1 MKETLPALDM
11 SARPRQDAEGAKTVM
26 SGQPEPPQTPPTVPW
41 TPPPPAPAP
50 SPTPVRSVAPP
61 LAPAG
66 GAGRTLVM
74 AAPQPQIPLAWLGV
88 VSGPGAE
95 RGRTFVLLP
104 EAIIGRNAGDV
115 LLSGDPTVSGQHA
128 KVRLEPKEDGA
139 EGEQVFVLYDLAS
152 ANGTYAGTRENYRED
167 NSRTFRCELHDG
179 DYILLGETVLTFW
192 RA

>member
-1 MKETLPALDM
+1 MKETLPTLDM
-11 SARPRQDAEGAKTVM
+11 NKSHQDAEGAKTVM
-26 SGQPEPPQTPPTVPW
+26 SGQPESPQTPPTVPW
-41 TPPPPAPAP
+41 TPPPSSP
-50 SPTPVRSVAPP
+50 SPSPVRSVAPP
-61 LAPAG
+61 PAPAG

-88 VSGPGAE
+88 VSGPCAE
-95 RGRTFVLLP
+95 RGRTFVLLS
-104 EAIIGRNAGDV
+104 ETIIGRNAGDL

-128 KVRLEPKEDGA
+128 KVRLEPKEDGV

-152 ANGTYAGTRENYRED
+152 ANGTYAGNLENYHED
-167 NSRTFRCELHDG
+167 NSRVFRSELHNG